1 MQKRLSLIMLLAFTG
16 PLFAAELPTGK
27 WNRDDGGSKIT
38 IQPCGKSFCAVNTF
52 IRDPKSEEKV
62 GDVLVMTLQDKG
74 SELGGTAFDKRRN
87 KSYNLTVSVKN
98 AAMTTRGCILGG
110 LLCKGIAWTRAN

>member
-1 MQKRLSLIMLLAFTG
+1 MRNYVSLLLFLTATA
-16 PLFAAELPTGK
+16 PTVAAESLNGM
-27 WNRDDGGSKIT
+27 WNRNDGGSKVRIE
-38 IQPCGKSFCAVNTF
+38 PCGKSYCAVNTF

-74 SELGGTAFDKRRN
+74 SDLSGAAFDKRRN
-87 KSYNLTVSVKN
+87 KSYNMTVSVKN
-98 AAMTTRGCILGG
+98 GAMTTRGCILGG